1 MAAIEA
7 FDDDRALEVSLGSY
21 DTLGGDSGDLF
32 SLKGDSLKDLN
43 GINANLKRKISREIS
58 KAYTGM
64 DGAKTKATEL
74 GYYSAYDAFGVVLP
88 PYNLDYLA
96 QVYELNAAH
105 YAACNAKVA
114 NIVGLGF
121 NLVPTQTVQD
131 KISLAQ
137 TPERVNAIRAKLARS
152 KTKFLEILDQMNY
165 EDTFME
171 VLQKTWIDYE
181 ATGNGYIEVG
191 RTATGVIGYIG
202 HVSSRTVRIRRAR
215 DGYVQIVG
223 SKSVFFRNFGDTS
236 TKDPIGL
243 DSTPNEIIHIK
254 KYSPR
259 NTYYGVSDI
268 VPAMKALAGDDFA
281 QQFNLDYF
289 EHKAAPRYVIVIK
302 GASLSQNAEKK
313 IHEFFMS
320 KLKGKHHRS
329 LYIPLP
335 ADSADSKVDFTMT
348 PVEAGSQD
356 GSFDQYRK
364 SNRDDILM
372 AHRVPLSKVG
382 HADGLSLGGA
392 ADADKGFKEQVTRP
406 EQDKLEKRLNRIV
419 SEFTDMFTMQLNE
432 MSLTDEDKQSQIEE
446 RLVRMKIK
454 VPNESRE
461 KLGLP
466 PMEGGDEPVDLK
478 AQQSSEQTAQAMNSR
493 TRDQNRSS
501 QATDGK
507 GEPRN
512 PKGQGRTTQ

>member
-1 MAAIEA
+1 MAVIEA
-7 FDDDRALEVSLGSY
+7 FDDDRALEVSLGGY
-21 DTLGGDSGDLF
+21 DTLGAENTDLF
-32 SLKGDSLKDLN
+32 AVKADSLKDFT
-43 GINANLKRKISREIS
+43 GINPNLKRKISREIS
-58 KAYTGM
+58 KAYTGI
-64 DGAKTKATEL
+64 DGAKTKATEVQ
-74 GYYSAYDAFGVVLP
+74 YYSAYDAFGVVLP

-105 YAACNAKVA
+105 YAACNAKVS

-121 NLVPTQTVQD
+121 SLVTTAEVTD
-131 KISLAQ
+131 KINSADSEQ
-137 TPERVNAIRAKLARS
+137 RKDNMRNKVARAKS
-152 KTKFLEILDQMNY
+152 KFLSMLDQMNY
-165 EDTFME
+165 EDTFLE
-171 VLQKTWIDYE
+171 VLEKAWIDYE

-191 RTATGVIGYIG
+191 RTATGTIGYIG
-202 HVSSRTVRIRRAR
+202 HVASRTVRVRRMR

-223 SKSVFFRNFGDTS
+223 AKSVFFRNFGDST
-236 TKDPIGL
+236 TKDPIGT
-243 DSTPNEIIHIK
+243 DTSPNEIIHIK

-259 NTYYGVSDI
+259 NTYYGISDI

-335 ADSADSKVDFTMT
+335 ADSPDSKVDFTMT
-348 PVEAGSQD
+348 PVEGGIQD

-392 ADADKGFKEQVTRP
+392 SDADKGFKEQVTRP

-419 SEFTDMFTMQLNE
+419 AEFTDMFTMQLNE
-432 MSLTDEDKQSQIEE
+432 MSLTDEDKKSQIEE

-466 PMEGGDEPVDLK
+466 PIKGGDTPVDLK
-478 AQQSSEQTAQAMNSR
+478 GQPAAEQTAQAMNSR
-493 TRDQNRSS
+493 TRDQNRVA

-507 GEPRN
+507 NEPRS